1 MKHEELEIGNI
12 VSVSLTYGATTV
24 ENQEFVE
31 VEFGVVKVTDIHQ
44 HKPLI
49 KISYSP
55 EVWVLDEAIQGIPIS
70 ELVIKRLGWTEID
83 RANLNVAPPILSS
96 VKKAYQRDNK
106 QLYLNYDDEFYFVR
120 SKSTQP
126 NLVAYVYELQN
137 LGIHDLEPNKLLNK

>member
-1 MKHEELEIGNI
+1 MKHEELKIGNI

-31 VEFGVVKVTDIHQ
+31 VEFDVVKVTDIHQ

-126 NLVAYVYELQN
+126 NLVAYVHELQN